1 VRGPTTSLTEL
12 LLELQTLDRVPRSG
26 YVLRGVPDAESVSEH
41 CFQLA
46 MTVWLLAAEEPQVDR
61 ARAVELALVHD
72 LAEAR
77 IGDLPRTAAGYFAPG
92 AKHEAERRAVEHLL
106 APADAGCLDRYREY
120 EGQATAEARFVKECD
135 RLQLLL
141 KTTVYERWGARGLDE
156 IVARSAALADSEF
169 ASVRRRYAELELA
182 RAGGAGSGPRPGA

>member
-12 LLELQTLDRVPRSG
+12 LLELQTLDRIPRSG

-46 MTVWLLAAEEPQVDR
+46 MTVWLLAAEEPAVDR

-72 LAEAR
+72 LAEVR

-106 APADAGCLDRYREY
+106 APTDPGCLDRYREY
-120 EGQATAEARFVKECD
+120 EEQATAEARFVKECD

-141 KTTVYERWGARGLDE
+141 KTTVYERWGVRGLDE
-156 IVARSAALADSEF
+156 IVARSAALAGSEF
-169 ASVRRRYAELELA
+169 ASVRRRFEELQAA
-182 RAGGAGSGPRPGA
+182 RAGSAGKAPRRGA